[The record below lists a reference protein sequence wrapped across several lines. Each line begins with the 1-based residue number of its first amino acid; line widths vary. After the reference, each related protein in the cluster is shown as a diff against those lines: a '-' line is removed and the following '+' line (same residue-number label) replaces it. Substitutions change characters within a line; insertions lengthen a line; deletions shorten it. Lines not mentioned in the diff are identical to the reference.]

1 MGVLH
6 VKAIEKIHSITF
18 KSFLIVNFRPYLPP
32 KKCFSSIL
40 HRLLLYYLTF
50 FDLDPQRLKS
60 LKLSLSRFVIIYRTS
75 TFRRETENIQHTAFF
90 CHCNVTIVCQKCTFS
105 LILYPQNYL
114 ESYLPL
120 FRSFCS
126 FFFSCRLLLP
136 LHHHISY
143 REKMDSKCMYTYF
156 ISIKTIKIIL
166 PSVPHLPH
174 SRRVYDVT

>member
-40 HRLLLYYLTF
+40 HRLLLYYLTL

-90 CHCNVTIVCQKCTFS
+90 CHCNVTIVCKKNVHFHIFYIHNT
-105 LILYPQNYL
+105 IQN
-114 ESYLPL
+114 PPCQ
-120 FRSFCS
+120 CS
-126 FFFSCRLLLP
+126 EVFVLFFFFLSSALTSSS
-136 LHHHISY
+136 SY
-143 REKMDSKCMYTYF
+143 FLSGKNGFKVHVYLFYIHQDNKDH
-156 ISIKTIKIIL
+156 
-166 PSVPHLPH
+166 PSQCSTL
-174 SRRVYDVT
+174 TAFQKGL